1 MVETREKGVEERA
14 LERALHKLGKA
25 RGFAWGDVA
34 GKATREAAE
43 ELGVEGDLEP
53 LYRRVLAEGKRWQKA
68 ALDALCGILEV
79 RLPPWAEERLRDER
93 TWEAVK
99 VWFSPGRRW
108 QKAFLKFF
116 WDEGDALSF
125 RLRRGYCSEKLSFAA
140 WPGGALVVAVHG
152 LYARRGYA
160 FWMGT
165 APWQIEEVLREV
177 RSFAPLFAFM
187 GLADL
192 EGALLALGELG
203 DGEAR
208 MWGPYV
214 LAREGE
220 TRLLRRGSLFGDPGL
235 DMAFFLAGR
244 EVVLSSPGGPRLS
257 VKAKVKEGD
266 SGLHIGIER
275 GSLEWEGE
283 EVQFSSWT
291 REPIESVDLLPDLL
305 KGAMNAGLKPGHP
318 SPKMRALVDALK
330 ESEDPVGALKG
341 EDLLRK
347 VHLRL
352 LSRC

>member
-1 MVETREKGVEERA
+1 MMEAREKGVEEQVV
-14 LERALHKLGKA
+14 ERALRKLGKA
-25 RGFAWGDVA
+25 KGFAWGDLV
-34 GKATREAAE
+34 GKMTREAAE
-43 ELGVEGDLEP
+43 ELGVEGDLKP
-53 LYRRVLAEGKRWQKA
+53 PYRRVLAEGKRWQKA
-68 ALDALCGILEV
+68 ALDALCRALEV
-79 RLPPWAEERLRDER
+79 SLPPWAEERLRDEE
-93 TWEAVK
+93 TWEVVK

-177 RSFAPLFAFM
+177 RSLAPFFTFM
-187 GLADL
+187 GLGDL
-192 EGALLALGELG
+192 EEALLALGELG

-220 TRLLRRGSLFGDPGL
+220 TRLLRRGSLFGDPGS
-235 DMAFFLAGR
+235 DMAFFLGR
-244 EVVLSSPGGPRLS
+244 KVVLPSSGEPKLS
-257 VKAKVKEGD
+257 VKAKVQGSD
-266 SGLHIGIER
+266 SGLRVGIDEGR
-275 GSLEWEGE
+275 LEWEGE
-283 EVQFSSWT
+283 EVRFSGRT
-291 REPIESVDLLPDLL
+291 RERIESPDLLPDLL
-305 KGAMNAGLKPGHP
+305 RNAVSAGLEPANP
-318 SPKMRALVDALK
+318 SPRMRALIETLK
-330 ESEDPVGALKG
+330 ESEDPIGALKG

-347 VHLRL
+347 VRLRL

>member
-1 MVETREKGVEERA
+1 MVQTRDKSVEERVI
-14 LERALHKLGKA
+14 ERALHRLERA
-25 RGFAWGDVA
+25 TGFAWPDTA
-34 GKATREAAE
+34 WKATRRTAE

-53 LYRRVLAEGKRWQKA
+53 LYRRVLAEGRRWQKA
-68 ALDALCGILEV
+68 ALDVLCQTLEV
-79 RLPPWAEERLRDER
+79 SLPRWAEERLRDEG

-99 VWFSPGRRW
+99 VWFSPGRKW

-125 RLRRGYCSEKLSFAA
+125 RLRRGCCSEKLSLAA
-140 WPGGALVVAVHG
+140 WPGGALVVTVHG

-160 FWMGT
+160 FWMG
-165 APWQIEEVLREV
+165 AASRQIGEVLREV
-177 RSFAPLFAFM
+177 RALAPLFAFM
-187 GLADL
+187 GLGDL
-192 EGALLALGELG
+192 EEALLALGKLE

-208 MWGPYV
+208 REGPYV

-235 DMAFFLAGR
+235 DMAFFAGR

-257 VKAKVKEGD
+257 VRAKVKEGD
-266 SGLHIGIER
+266 SGLRVRIER

-291 REPIESVDLLPDLL
+291 GEPIESVDLLPDLL
-305 KGAMNAGLKPGHP
+305 KGAMSAGLKPNNP

>member
-1 MVETREKGVEERA
+1 MREKDMEERVV
-14 LERALHKLGKA
+14 ERALHKLGKA
-25 RGFAWGDVA
+25 RGFAWPDTA
-34 GKATREAAE
+34 WKTTREAAE
-43 ELGVEGDLEP
+43 ELGVEGDLEA

-68 ALDALCGILEV
+68 ALEELLRTLEV
-79 RLPPWAEERLRDER
+79 SLPPWAEERLRDEG
-93 TWEAVK
+93 TWEVAN
-99 VWFSPGRRW
+99 VWFSPGRKW
-108 QKAFLKFF
+108 QKMFFKFS
-116 WDEGDALSF
+116 WDENGTLSF
-125 RLRRGYCSEKLSFAA
+125 RLRRGYCSEKFVLHT
-140 WPGGALVVAVHG
+140 WPGGALVRAAHG

-160 FWMGT
+160 FWMGA
-165 APWQIEEVLREV
+165 APQQIGEVLREV
-177 RSFAPLFAFM
+177 RSLAPLFAF
-187 GLADL
+187 LDLTDL

-208 MWGPYV
+208 TWGPYV

-235 DMAFFLAGR
+235 DRAFFQGG
-244 EVVLSSPGGPRLS
+244 EVVFSSSWGPRLS
-257 VKAKVKEGD
+257 VQAKVEEGD
-266 SGLHIGIER
+266 SGLRVRIER

-305 KGAMNAGLKPGHP
+305 KGAMNAGLKLGHP

>member
-1 MVETREKGVEERA
+1 MREKDMEERVVERA
-14 LERALHKLGKA
+14 LRKLEKVT
-25 RGFAWGDVA
+25 GFAWPDRA

-43 ELGVEGDLEP
+43 ELGAEGDLEA
-53 LYRRVLAEGKRWQKA
+53 LHRRVLAEGKRWQKA
-68 ALDALCGILEV
+68 ALDVFLRTLEV
-79 RLPPWAEERLRDER
+79 SLPRRAEERLRDEGR
-93 TWEAVK
+93 WEAVK

-108 QKAFLKFF
+108 QKAFFKFF

-125 RLRRGYCSEKLSFAA
+125 RLRRGYCSEKFSLSA
-140 WPGGALVVAVHG
+140 WPGGALVRTVHG
-152 LYARRGYA
+152 LYARKEYA
-160 FWMGT
+160 FWMSA
-165 APWQIEEVLREV
+165 APWQIGEVLEEV

-187 GLADL
+187 GIGDL
-192 EGALLALGELG
+192 EEALLALGELE

-208 MWGPYV
+208 REGAYV

-220 TRLLRRGSLFGDPGL
+220 TRLLRRGSLFGDPGS
-235 DMAFFLAGR
+235 DMAFLLGR

-266 SGLHIGIER
+266 SELYIGIER

-283 EVQFSSWT
+283 RVQFSSWT
-291 REPIESVDLLPDLL
+291 GKPIESVDLLPDLL
-305 KGAMNAGLKPGHP
+305 RGAMNAGLEPDSP
-318 SPKMRALVDALK
+318 SPRMRALVDALK
-330 ESEDPVGALKG
+330 ESENPIEALKE

>member
-1 MVETREKGVEERA
+1 MIETREKGVEEMVVEKA
-14 LERALHKLGKA
+14 LRKLEKA
-25 RGFAWGDVA
+25 TGFAWPDTAWKV
-34 GKATREAAE
+34 TREAAE
-43 ELGVEGDLEP
+43 ELGVEGDLKP

-68 ALDALCGILEV
+68 ALDALCRTLEV
-79 RLPPWAEERLRDER
+79 SLPPSAEKRLRDEG
-93 TWEAVK
+93 TWEVVN

-140 WPGGALVVAVHG
+140 WPGGALVVTVHG

-160 FWMGT
+160 FWT
-165 APWQIEEVLREV
+165 SAASWQIGEVLREA
-177 RSFAPLFAFM
+177 RAFAPLFAFM

-192 EGALLALGELG
+192 EGALLALGELE

-208 MWGPYV
+208 WIGPYV

-220 TRLLRRGSLFGDPGL
+220 TRLLRRGSLFGDPSL
-235 DMAFFLAGR
+235 DMAFFAGR

-257 VKAKVKEGD
+257 VRAKVKEGD
-266 SGLHIGIER
+266 SGLQISIER

-305 KGAMNAGLKPGHP
+305 RGAMNAGLKPDNP
-318 SPKMRALVDALK
+318 SPRMRALIDTLK
-330 ESEDPVGALKG
+330 EGEDPIAALKG

>member
-1 MVETREKGVEERA
+1 MIETREKGVEEMVV
-14 LERALHKLGKA
+14 ERALRKLEKA
-25 RGFAWGDVA
+25 TGFAWPDTA
-34 GKATREAAE
+34 GRATREAAE
-43 ELGVEGDLEP
+43 ELGAEGGLEP

-68 ALDALCGILEV
+68 ALDVLCGILEV
-79 RLPPWAEERLRDER
+79 RLPFWAEERLRDER
-93 TWEAVK
+93 TWGAVK
-99 VWFSPGRRW
+99 VWFSPGRKW

-116 WDEGDALSF
+116 WDEGGALSF

-140 WPGGALVVAVHG
+140 WPGGALVRTVHG

-160 FWMGT
+160 FWMS
-165 APWQIEEVLREV
+165 AASWQIGEVLREA

-187 GLADL
+187 GLGDL
-192 EGALLALGELG
+192 EEALLALGELG

-208 MWGPYV
+208 WEAPYV

-235 DMAFFLAGR
+235 DMAFFLER
-244 EVVLSSPGGPRLS
+244 EVVLSSPGGPKLS

-266 SGLHIGIER
+266 SGLRVRIER
-275 GSLEWEGE
+275 GRLEWEGE
-283 EVQFSSWT
+283 EVEFSSWAG
-291 REPIESVDLLPDLL
+291 EPIESVDLLPDLL
-305 KGAMNAGLKPGHP
+305 KDAMNAGLKPDNP
-318 SPKMRALVDALK
+318 SPRMRTLIDTLK
-330 ESEDPVGALKG
+330 ESEDPIGALKG

>member
-1 MVETREKGVEERA
+1 MFGMREKDMEERVVERA
-14 LERALHKLGKA
+14 LRKLERAM
-25 RGFAWGDVA
+25 GFAWPDTA
-34 GKATREAAE
+34 GRATREAAE

-68 ALDALCGILEV
+68 ALDVLCGILEV

-116 WDEGDALSF
+116 WDEGGALSF
-125 RLRRGYCSEKLSFAA
+125 RLRRGYCSEKLCLAA
-140 WPGGALVVAVHG
+140 WPGGALVVTVHD

-160 FWMGT
+160 FWMS
-165 APWQIEEVLREV
+165 AASWQIGEVLREV

-192 EGALLALGELG
+192 EEALLTLGELG

-208 MWGPYV
+208 TKGPYV

-235 DMAFFLAGR
+235 DMAFFLGR
-244 EVVLSSPGGPRLS
+244 KVVLSSPGGPRLS
-257 VKAKVKEGD
+257 VKAKVVKEEE
-266 SGLHIGIER
+266 SGLHIGVER
-275 GSLEWEGE
+275 GRLEWEGE

-291 REPIESVDLLPDLL
+291 KEPINSINLLPDLL
-305 KGAMNAGLKPGHP
+305 KGAMNAGLEPSDP
-318 SPKMRALVDALK
+318 SPKMRALIDTLK
-330 ESEDPVGALKG
+330 ESEDPIGALKG

-352 LSRC
+352 LFRC